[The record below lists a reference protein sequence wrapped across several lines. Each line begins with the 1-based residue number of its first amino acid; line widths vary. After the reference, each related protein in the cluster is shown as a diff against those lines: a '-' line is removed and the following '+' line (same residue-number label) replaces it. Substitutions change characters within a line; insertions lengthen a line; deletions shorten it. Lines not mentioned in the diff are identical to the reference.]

1 MKSCHISLTH
11 TYTFIY
17 ICYGYGIM
25 SCANKPQL
33 CVVPWSACMHVFL
46 CSVPSDDGYSE
57 KALLHHA
64 AALSILLD

>member
-1 MKSCHISLTH
+1 MAMASCLVQISRS
-11 TYTFIY
+11 YV
-17 ICYGYGIM
+17 
-25 SCANKPQL
+25 
-33 CVVPWSACMHVFL
+33 VVPWSACMHVFL